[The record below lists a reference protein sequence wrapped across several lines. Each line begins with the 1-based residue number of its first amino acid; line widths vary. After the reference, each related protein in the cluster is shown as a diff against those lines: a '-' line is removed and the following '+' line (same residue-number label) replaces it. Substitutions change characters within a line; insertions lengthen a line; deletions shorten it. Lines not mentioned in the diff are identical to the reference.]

1 MSPSVPPADRQSEAP
16 ILDVTRS
23 RSLSPTT
30 RLLVCVNA
38 GGRCQRQGCNR
49 FLFEHPLTLTPG
61 NFAEVAHIV
70 AFKEGGP
77 RGRSGPRPGNI
88 DSLDNLM
95 LLCPPC
101 HKLVDDHPAEYPRDL
116 LQRHKAAHEERIRIV
131 TDLGPDVRT
140 LVLNFKAPVR
150 GQAVD
155 IPAFDVARAVYPR
168 YPVDKKGQLIDLNVL
183 NGVCGQAFF
192 ESAKQIVDR
201 KIAELYAQGAP
212 AYETRHVSLF
222 ALAPI
227 PLLVYLGGRLSNKIP
242 LDLFQRHRDTQ
253 DWTWKT
259 EGPAVDYEYLQLCQG
274 SDPAHVALVLPLSGT
289 IDHQRLP
296 TTVDSTFSVYE
307 LRLRGIEPG
316 LHFLRRRDDLTSFGL
331 VYREFLAMLGSKHPK
346 ARELHLFPAVPA
358 PIAVLCGFERLPQV
372 QPHLVVYNNDGP
384 EQGFTR
390 ALTVD
395 DHPCP

>member
-1 MSPSVPPADRQSEAP
+1 MTRRPGATEEARSNSPIV
-16 ILDVTRS
+16 DVTRS
-23 RSLSPTT
+23 LKATI
-30 RLLVCVNA
+30 RLVVCVNA
-38 GGRCQRQGCNR
+38 GGRCERIGCNR

-77 RGRSGPRPGNI
+77 RGQTGPRPTNI
-88 DSLDNLM
+88 DALENLM
-95 LLCPPC
+95 LLCPAC
-101 HKLVDDHPAEYPRDL
+101 HKLVDDHPAEYPREL
-116 LQRHKAAHEERIRIV
+116 LARYKAEHEERIRV
-131 TDLGPDVRT
+131 LTDLGPDART
-140 LVLNFKAPVR
+140 LVVNFKAPVR
-150 GQAVD
+150 GQPVD
-155 IPAFDVARAVYPR
+155 IPPFDVARAVYPR

-183 NGVCGQAFF
+183 LGVSGSSFF

-253 DWTWKT
+253 SWIWKT
-259 EGPAVDYEYLQLCQG
+259 EGPAVDFEYVELRGG
-274 SDPAHVALVLPLSGT
+274 SDPARVALVLPVSGSV
-289 IDHQRLP
+289 DHQRLP
-296 TTVDSTFSVYE
+296 SEIDSSFSLYE
-307 LRLRGIEPG
+307 LRLRGMEPG
-316 LHFLRRRDDLTSFGL
+316 LHVLRRREDLQSFGL

-390 ALTVD
+390 SLTVD

>member
-1 MSPSVPPADRQSEAP
+1 MRKRVPPDVEHGSP
-16 ILDVTRS
+16 IIDVTRH

-38 GGRCQRQGCNR
+38 GGRCERLGCRR

-70 AFKEGGP
+70 AFKEDGP
-77 RGRSGPRPGNI
+77 RGRSGPRPSNI

-101 HKLVDDHPAEYPRDL
+101 HKLVDDHPAEYPREL
-116 LQRHKAAHEERIRIV
+116 LQRYKADHEERIRIV

-150 GQAVD
+150 GQPVD
-155 IPAFDVARAVYPR
+155 IPPFDVARAVYPR
-168 YPVDKKGQLIDLNVL
+168 YPVDKKGHLIDLNVL
-183 NGVCGQAFF
+183 KGVSGQAFF

-259 EGPAVDYEYLQLCQG
+259 DGPAVDFEYVRLRQG
-274 SDPAHVALVLPLSGT
+274 TDPARVALALPLNGT

-296 TTVDSTFSVYE
+296 GDIDGTFSLYE
-307 LRLRGIEPG
+307 FRLRGMEPG

-331 VYREFLAMLGSKHPK
+331 VYREFLGMLGAKHLK
-346 ARELHLFPAVPA
+346 ARELHMFPAVPA
-358 PIAVLCGFERLPQV
+358 PIAILCGFERLPQV

-384 EQGFTR
+384 DQGFTKS
-390 ALTVD
+390 LTVD